1 MKKLAFVLS
10 VLLLCYSCS
19 KESGSSGNMSFKA
32 NGVLINSAVWN
43 VSYGK
48 LVPTDAFKVTNVTSN
63 MHKDK
68 RAINININAAKSGTY
83 ELKSGGGVTATAN
96 KAYGSYYKDYFKF
109 LEAYTFQDGEI
120 TIDIDTIAKTISGT
134 FFGTAEYDG
143 ETVEI
148 TEGQFSS
155 SNLKKF

>member
-10 VLLLCYSCS
+10 VVLICFSCS
-19 KESGSSGNMSFKA
+19 KEGGSSGNMSFKVD
-32 NGVLINSAVWN
+32 GVLINSAVWN

-48 LVPTDAFKVTNVTSN
+48 LVPTDPFKVTNVTSN

-109 LEAYTFQDGEI
+109 LDGEI

-155 SNLKKF
+155 NNLKKF